1 VSEASE
7 RVRPKPDQKEW
18 LAGVFDRAAPSYDR
32 VGESYHDPFG
42 ARLADAARIESGMSV
57 LDVACGRGAV
67 LVPAAERVGSAG
79 RVVGVDL
86 SPEMVNRAR
95 DAASAAGCDARID
108 VEVMD
113 AEHLQFERATFDVA
127 LCGFGVFFF
136 PRPEVAVGEMARVV
150 VPGGVVGLSSW
161 ADEDERWAWDDELLG
176 DIVVTRRAISQP
188 FDRAADLELLLVT
201 AGLEDVTSHQEDHEI
216 VFATEDQWWQW
227 KWSFSI
233 RGVLEQLDDAAR
245 DAYRAAAF
253 EAMQQLR
260 TPSGFPMRLKA
271 TLAFGNKEGGRPTAT
286 DFVPEG

>member
-1 VSEASE
+1 MAAESEGG
-7 RVRPKPDQKEW
+7 QKEW

-32 VGESYHDPFG
+32 VGESYHDHFG
-42 ARLADAARIESGMSV
+42 VRLVDAARIEPGMSV

-67 LVPAAERVGSAG
+67 LLPAAERVGAAG
-79 RVVGVDL
+79 HVVGVDL

-95 DAASAAGCDARID
+95 DAASAAGCDALVD
-108 VEVMD
+108 VDVMD
-113 AEHLQFERATFDVA
+113 AEHLQFEHATFDVA

-136 PRPEVAVGEMARVV
+136 PRPDVAVGEMARVV

-176 DIVVTRRAISQP
+176 DLVVTRRAISQP
-188 FDRAADLELLLVT
+188 FDRAADLELLLGT
-201 AGLEDVTSHQEDHEI
+201 AGLDDVTSHQEDHEI

-245 DAYRAAAF
+245 EAYRAAAF
-253 EAMQQLR
+253 EAMQPLR
-260 TPSGFPMRLKA
+260 TPSGFPMYLTA
-271 TLAFGNKEGGRPTAT
+271 TFTFGNKVGGRSAGEH
-286 DFVPEG
+286 FVSEG